1 MSIHEQK
8 KVCKIIDE
16 ISLYFLRKGHNDF
29 SMHVSYDFNKETIIT
44 FNLDLISEEMEKS
57 LKKFI
62 GLKREKE
69 VEEYGWELLGES
81 DSSADL
87 EMIGLLIDSIDI
99 EKTNNET
106 KITLTRKYF
115 NNK

>member
-8 KVCKIIDE
+8 KICKIIDE
-16 ISLYFLRKGHNDF
+16 ISLYFLRKGYNDF
-29 SMHVSYDFNKETIIT
+29 SMHISYDFENKTVIT
-44 FNLDLISEEMEKS
+44 FNLGVISKDMDEK

-99 EKTNNET
+99 EIANNET
-106 KITLTRKYF
+106 RIILTRKYS
-115 NNK
+115 